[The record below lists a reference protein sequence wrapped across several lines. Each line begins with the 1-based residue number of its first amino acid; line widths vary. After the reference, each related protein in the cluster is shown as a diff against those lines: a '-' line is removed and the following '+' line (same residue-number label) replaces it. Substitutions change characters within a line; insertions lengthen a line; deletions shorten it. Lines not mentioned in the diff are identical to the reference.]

1 MIMSLVGSS
10 SSVSLLTTSSSG
22 ILDMSKGE
30 FSPCMNYKVTV
41 ESSVAI
47 LRKVIKVLK
56 CKFISKMCPGIS
68 SSLHKGPVR
77 NFETKPKALAPPA
90 YKSSLIS
97 TLTAFIRL
105 FLVPS
110 TVSRKF
116 EMSLRW

>member
-1 MIMSLVGSS
+1 
-10 SSVSLLTTSSSG
+10 
-22 ILDMSKGE
+22 
-30 FSPCMNYKVTV
+30 MNSKVTV

-47 LRKVIKVLK
+47 FRKVIKVLK
-56 CKFISKMCPGIS
+56 CKFISK
-68 SSLHKGPVR
+68 